1 MSAALEV
8 DLELLLAALEADLE
22 LLLPDLDA
30 DLLVSDL
37 LVSDLLGYRTTTE
50 NSAPGYAPGQPH
62 GKPGPWTTRHNLAT
76 LIISGPSISLSNLP
90 HEIYQFGSK

>member
-37 LVSDLLGYRTTTE
+37 SGDRTTTE